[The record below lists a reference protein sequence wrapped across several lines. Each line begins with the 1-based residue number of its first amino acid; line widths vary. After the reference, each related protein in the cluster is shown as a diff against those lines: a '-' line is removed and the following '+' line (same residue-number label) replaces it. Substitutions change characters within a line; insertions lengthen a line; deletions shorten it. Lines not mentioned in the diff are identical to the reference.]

1 MPLRR
6 AFPRTFSADALI
18 PLAIFTLALAVR
30 MHLLQQYEFPLML
43 HEQDAVGYM
52 RIAGSLLHFSG
63 EGLVGRPPVYPAV
76 IALCSLFTNNM
87 EYAAR
92 FASILMDALVCI
104 PLYGLAR
111 IVLSRVSAA
120 LAATFWAFFSYAL
133 YFSISPLSQSTW
145 LFFALAGLCALA
157 YALRS
162 PDHQQQFMIVSGICF
177 ALSYL
182 TRPEGLLGFCFGL
195 FVYVTT
201 ALYKRIPW
209 RTVLKM
215 ALIYTA
221 VFMLCTAPYF
231 IYLKVQ
237 LGAWDVSSK
246 TSAALKGQDGMLTL
260 TAAGTLPKAASGL
273 NPWIEYYQNIPRFI
287 EVSMQNFKHYFNNF
301 LQPFP
306 LWLHLLGL
314 AGMIMLMISAPWE
327 ALLLSI
333 LFLMTL
339 PNYIVNISKTLS
351 YLYSIFPLYFICTI
365 CAFEL
370 SGKAVARLFRSIPEQ
385 IPRFSALAAATVIT
399 VWFSFSS
406 YRQAHGYL
414 DEPGLRNEALL
425 TRHIFMDASR
435 FIQGVSAKTDVIMT
449 RWGLI
454 SYYSGLPTTGLPKG
468 TASEVLAFGRKSGA
482 TWLLIDSPS
491 VYSRRQ
497 ELKVLLNPDEAAPL
511 LKQYGVVPVHAGGMD
526 GLGMYVVYRYQ

>member
-1 MPLRR
+1 MAQQRV
-6 AFPRTFSADALI
+6 FPRSVAADILI
-18 PLAIFTLALAVR
+18 PLAVFTVALAVR
-30 MHLLQQYEFPLML
+30 LHLLRQYDFPLML

-52 RIAGSLLHFSG
+52 KIAGALLRFSG
-63 EGLVGRPPVYPAV
+63 EGLVSRPPVYPAV
-76 IALCSLFTNNM
+76 IAFCSLFSDNL

-111 IVLSRVSAA
+111 IVLSQVSAA
-120 LAATFWAFFSYAL
+120 LAATLWAFFSYAL
-133 YFSISPLSQSTW
+133 YFSLSPLSQSTW

-157 YALRS
+157 YAIRS
-162 PDHQQQFMIVSGICF
+162 PDRQQQLLIISATAF

-182 TRPEGLLGFCFGL
+182 TRPEGLLGFGFGL
-195 FVYVTT
+195 LAYVATS
-201 ALYKRIPW
+201 LYRGTSW
-209 RTVLKM
+209 RTVLTRS
-215 ALIYTA
+215 LVYTA
-221 VFMLCTAPYF
+221 VFVLCTAPYF

-260 TAAGTLPKAASGL
+260 TREGTLPKAASGL
-273 NPWIEYYQNIPRFI
+273 NPWVDYYQNIPRFL
-287 EVSMQNFKHYFNNF
+287 EVSSGNFKQYFNQF
-301 LQPFP
+301 SRSFP
-306 LWLHLLGL
+306 LSLHLLAL
-314 AGMIMLMISAPWE
+314 AGMIVLAVSAPWE

-351 YLYSIFPLYFICTI
+351 YLYSVFPLYFICSI

-370 SGKAVARLFRSIPEQ
+370 SGKAVARLFRGIPEQ
-385 IPRFSALAAATVIT
+385 LPRYGALAAAMVIT

-406 YRQAHGYL
+406 YTQAYENLH
-414 DEPGLRNEALL
+414 EPGLQNEALL

-435 FIQGVSAKTDVIMT
+435 FIQGVAAKHEVIMT
-449 RWGLI
+449 RWGLV
-454 SYYSGLPTTGLPKG
+454 SYYSGLATTGLPKG
-468 TASEVLAFGRKSGA
+468 TVNDVLAFGRKNGV

-497 ELKVLLNPDEAAPL
+497 ELDVLLNPEAAGPV
-511 LKQYGVVPVHAGGMD
+511 LKQHGLVPVHSGGMD